1 MAWVRL
7 SGQSI
12 SMDALREQIENIGG
26 FTDLVEALPDVLRT
40 KFEELRAAVVESDA
54 LALIDELRDEL
65 RAAVNL
71 EDLVAMLA
79 LEDHL
84 WTKTDE
90 VLDAISDAGLDT
102 DGLKK
107 AISSA
112 RSSLGR
118 IPDKYFHLLR
128 HVDAYAEKTPG
139 QNPGLVEWTV
149 DGSLTEDAEPARDL
163 ALNLAANGAGTLQL
177 EAGHLFPFPAADS
190 RYLRIGLSGEVD
202 LGASGSLPLRLGSL
216 GAGAGAGAA
225 LRVNYMSRT
234 TTRSGNFAREAATG
248 LGAVVNPLDLPD
260 LLAHM
265 TSGRLAGMTLAAQ
278 GEAFLNSAV
287 GLTPPTR
294 LVGLVNVGAALS
306 VDAEVRVAGAYSVTA
321 RPEGSNAIVVDVRTR
336 TSRASTIG
344 SSLSVTLNASQ
355 LAAHL
360 KTELEPAVAELV
372 SALGRVDRLLQPGEL
387 LRTRIRER
395 VGSLVADDSLKA
407 MLRMAF
413 GDVSDAE
420 VKRLLSE
427 RIQGFLDTQAIVWD
441 ENAKEAAGAGIA
453 WLTDRYPALNHP
465 KLVTKLDGILE
476 DAAESLQNKVQEE
489 VQKLSARKIDALLA
503 ALKRAGIKL
512 QEEVAP
518 VDAALAGVRRALS
531 NHASRA
537 GAFLQKAEELA
548 LADLQMQFSSR
559 RTSIAGSS
567 LLATATFSSAS
578 KGASAL
584 YRALIRGD
592 IDALTGALD
601 SPVAGADIQL
611 REWQRFAEFRKMQG
625 FSLVI
630 FDLKLNAE
638 TVFSNKAT
646 VGVDQSG
653 ALSVLAST
661 EWQRRRRSRREEQ
674 KFLFTSVYSLVAAKL
689 TRSFSANISLVQS
702 DQQTSGDELEA
713 FLRGLERHELIAPG
727 VTDSALSLVP
737 AHALSSVVSVEMQI
751 DHDALMRLL
760 FMHENSQSFRKD
772 TIARL
777 ALEAL
782 LDSGSLSEESYTVG
796 YQALREGY
804 FGVTPGMAPEEVL
817 LALKRN
823 SQHKL
828 FMSRIA
834 GSRKITQAVEDW
846 CDAQRKALALF
857 RMLSAMRKIMREEP
871 GDGAASREDLE
882 KWYQKRQKPI
892 DDALKHWLVIDG
904 TLFNWVSDRISA
916 EAIAFLTL
924 IDRLSASSEIAAFPM
939 QSYLQLDSGPR
950 RALPV

>member
-1 MAWVRL
+1 MSWIRL
-7 SGQSI
+7 SGQAV
-12 SMDALREQIENIGG
+12 SMDALREQVRSIGG
-26 FTDLVEALPDVLRT
+26 FTDLVEALPDVLRA
-40 KFEELRAAVVESDA
+40 KFEELRTAVIESEA

-65 RAAVNL
+65 RSAVNL
-71 EDLVAMLA
+71 EDLIAMLA

-84 WTKTDE
+84 WIKIDE
-90 VLDAISDAGLDT
+90 VLEAISDAGLDT
-102 DGLKK
+102 DGLED
-107 AISSA
+107 AVSSA
-112 RSSLGR
+112 RTSLGR
-118 IPDKYFHLLR
+118 IPDKYFQLLR

-149 DGSLTEDAEPARDL
+149 DESLTGDAAATNGL
-163 ALNLAANGAGTLQL
+163 ALNLAANGAGALQL

-190 RYLRIGLSGEVD
+190 RYLRVGLLGEADV
-202 LGASGSLPLRLGSL
+202 GASGSVPVHLGSL
-216 GAGAGAGAA
+216 AAGADAS
-225 LRVNYMSRT
+225 LRLNYMTRPA
-234 TTRSGNFAREAATG
+234 TRSGNFAREAAEG
-248 LGAVVNPLDLPD
+248 ISSVVNPLDLPG
-260 LLAHM
+260 LLKGM
-265 TSGRLAGMTLAAQ
+265 TSGGLAGMTLAAQ

-287 GLTPPTR
+287 GLSSPTR
-294 LVGLVNVGAALS
+294 LVGLVDIGAALS
-306 VDAEVRVAGAYSVTA
+306 VDAELRVAGAYSVTA
-321 RPEGSNAIVVDVRTR
+321 RPDGSNAIVVDVRTR

-372 SALGRVDRLLQPGEL
+372 SAFGRVDKLLQPGEL
-387 LRTRIRER
+387 LRAQIKEQ
-395 VGSLVADDSLKA
+395 VGDLIADDSLRA
-407 MLRMAF
+407 AVRMAF
-413 GDVSDAE
+413 GDASDAE

-441 ENAKEAAGAGIA
+441 EKADKVAGAGIA
-453 WLTDRYPALNHP
+453 WLTRRYPALNHP
-465 KLVTKLDGILE
+465 KLVTRMDSILE
-476 DAAESLQNKVQEE
+476 DAADSLHSKVQER
-489 VQKLSARKIDALLA
+489 VLKLSASKVDALLA
-503 ALKRAGIKL
+503 ALAAAGMKL
-512 QEEVAP
+512 QEGVAGA
-518 VDAALAGVRRALS
+518 DTALAGVRRALS
-531 NHASRA
+531 NHASRV

-548 LADLQMQFSSR
+548 LADVEMQFSSR

-578 KGASAL
+578 KSASAL

-592 IDALTGALD
+592 IDALTRALD

-611 REWQRFAEFRKMQG
+611 REWQRFAEFRKMRG

-630 FDLKLNAE
+630 FDLELNAE

-653 ALSVLAST
+653 TLSVLAST
-661 EWQRRRRSRREEQ
+661 EWQRRKRSLREEQ

-689 TRSFSANISLVQS
+689 TRSFTANISLVQS
-702 DQQTSGDELEA
+702 DEQTDSDELEE

-727 VTDSALSLVP
+727 VTDSALALVP

-772 TIARL
+772 SIARL

-782 LDSGSLSEESYTVG
+782 LDSGSLSEDSYTVG

-804 FGVTPGMAPEEVL
+804 FGVTPDMAPEEVL
-817 LALKRN
+817 LKLKRN

-834 GSRKITQAVEDW
+834 GSRKITRAVEDW
-846 CDAQRKALALF
+846 CDAQEKALALF
-857 RMLSAMRKIMREEP
+857 KMLSGMRKIMREEP
-871 GDGAASREDLE
+871 GDGAASPEDLE

-904 TLFNWVSDRISA
+904 TLFNWVSDRVSA

-924 IDRLSASSEIAAFPM
+924 IDRLSASSELAAFPM
-939 QSYLQLDSGPR
+939 QAYLQIDSGPR